1 MLIESMME
9 YVLEE
14 NEEEELILATKYEY
28 FYENEN
34 CSGDISFQMISNY
47 SLVKVDKQRNEYI
60 LYYLTY
66 FDSYYF
72 DITTL
77 SQLITFNND
86 YYLKQH
92 ECTNVIKTRVTYFA
106 TSSILYFIVFFLN
119 MLEMLLVKKDLMIY
133 EIFINL
139 LKQKLQ
145 FV

>member
-1 MLIESMME
+1 ME

-92 ECTNVIKTRVTYFA
+92 ECTDIIKTRVLYFA
-106 TSSILYFIVFFLN
+106 SSSLLYFIVFFL
-119 MLEMLLVKKDLMIY
+119 L
-133 EIFINL
+133 F
-139 LKQKLQ
+139 
-145 FV
+145 